1 MQVLSLSPFS
11 RIRKLGRSVLVA
23 LKGTLGPYFVSIE
36 RMEREVLDWWLS
48 LVWSS
53 SSAEGRTAVPKV

>member
-1 MQVLSLSPFS
+1 MKVLSLSPFS
-11 RIRKLGRSVLVA
+11 RIRKPGRSVMA

-36 RMEREVLDWWLS
+36 WMEREVLDWWLS

-53 SSAEGRTAVPKV
+53 SSAEGRTAVPEA